1 MKKKS
6 SIGCLFWIALVLLVI
21 VIFLFN
27 RKNIEN
33 ILQKTHFLDSI
44 TKNEKVKPPEV
55 SIKKEAETRKKE
67 PKKPVNEKEKKEE
80 ITITVT
86 PRQKEQQKNSST
98 SIKPKKKNYKIRKAR
113 VFFAL
118 VNKSGQ
124 IQLKGEIK
132 DIKYI
137 DSPLQKTIETLLHG
151 PDTAEINHGLISL
164 IPKNTKLLNIYVKND
179 TAYLD
184 FTENF
189 RFNSVGVEGL
199 KTQLK
204 QIVYTAT
211 EYSNIKKV
219 QILIN
224 GKHVE
229 YLGPE
234 GVYVGKPLTRESF
247 QNNPG

>member
-1 MKKKS
+1 M
-6 SIGCLFWIALVLLVI
+6 VLLVI
-21 VIFLFN
+21 VLFLFN
-27 RKNIEN
+27 RKNIET
-33 ILQKTHFLDSI
+33 ILHKTHFLDNI
-44 TKNEKVKPPEV
+44 TKNEQVKPPEV
-55 SIKKEAETRKKE
+55 TIKKKPQSKKE
-67 PKKPVNEKEKKEE
+67 TFKKPAEEKQGKEKV
-80 ITITVT
+80 TITVI
-86 PRQKEQQKNSST
+86 PQKKELSNNNKT
-98 SIKPKKKNYKIRKAR
+98 SISPKKENYKIRKAR

-118 VNKSGQ
+118 VNKNGG

-137 DSPLQKTIETLLHG
+137 DSPLRKTIETLLKG
-151 PDTAEINHGLISL
+151 PDTAELNRGLISL
-164 IPKNTKLLNIYVKND
+164 IPKNTKLLNIYTKND

-184 FTENF
+184 FTEEF
-189 RFNSVGVEGL
+189 RFNSLGIEGL

-204 QIVYTAT
+204 QIVYTTT

-234 GVYVGKPLTRESF
+234 GIYVGKPLTRELF
-247 QNNPG
+247 QNNSG